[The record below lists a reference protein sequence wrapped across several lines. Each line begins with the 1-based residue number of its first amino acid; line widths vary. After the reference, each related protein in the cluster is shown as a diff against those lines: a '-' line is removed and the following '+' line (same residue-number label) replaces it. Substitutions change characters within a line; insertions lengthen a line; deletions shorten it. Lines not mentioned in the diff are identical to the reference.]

1 MSFIFDSV
9 DRFVAGTVGEPGER
23 AFFIQAENGSR
34 LVTLALEKAQVAALA
49 ERLEIVLNDLRRNGF
64 PFNTRDLPRDDAP
77 LKTPIQPEFNVGL
90 ISMAW
95 DESESIMSI
104 ELFEIVANN
113 EEADISLKVAL
124 NILQCGAFVKRSKAL
139 VSAGRLPCPFCG
151 FPIDPQAHLCPRAN
165 GYRR

>member
-1 MSFIFDSV
+1 MSFIFESV

-23 AFFIQAENGSR
+23 AFFIQAKNGTR
-34 LVTLALEKAQVAALA
+34 VVTLALEKTQVAALA
-49 ERLEIVLNDLRRNGF
+49 ERLGNVLNDLRRNGF
-64 PFNTRDLPRDDAP
+64 PYKAQDLPRDDAP
-77 LKTPIQPEFNVGL
+77 LTTPIESEFEVGL

-95 DESESIMSI
+95 DESESTMSI
-104 ELFEIVANN
+104 ELFEITTPDGDAGN
-113 EEADISLKVAL
+113 SLKVAL

>member
-1 MSFIFDSV
+1 MLGPLEGQES
-9 DRFVAGTVGEPGER
+9 GL
-23 AFFIQAENGSR
+23 FFIQAQNGTR

-49 ERLEIVLNDLRRNGF
+49 DRLAIVLVDLRRNGI

-77 LKTPIQPEFNVGL
+77 LTTPIESEFEVGL

-95 DESESIMSI
+95 DESQSRMSI
-104 ELFEIVANN
+104 ELFEIAAPDG
-113 EEADISLKVAL
+113 EAGNSLKVSL
-124 NILQCGAFVKRSKAL
+124 DVSQCGAFVKRSKAL

>member
-1 MSFIFDSV
+1 MSFVFDSV

-23 AFFIQAENGSR
+23 AFFIQAQNGTR
-34 LVTLALEKAQVAALA
+34 LITLALEKAQVAALA
-49 ERLEIVLNDLRRNGF
+49 ERLAIVLIDLRRNGVA
-64 PFNTRDLPRDDAP
+64 FNTQDLPRDDAP
-77 LKTPIQPEFNVGL
+77 LTTPIESEFEVGL

-95 DESESIMSI
+95 DESQSRMSI
-104 ELFEIVANN
+104 ELFEIAAPDG
-113 EEADISLKVAL
+113 EAGNSLKVAL
-124 NILQCGAFVKRSKAL
+124 DVSQCGAFVKRSKAL

>member
-1 MSFIFDSV
+1 MSFVFDSV

-23 AFFIQAENGSR
+23 VFFIQAKNGTR
-34 LVTLALEKAQVAALA
+34 LISLALEKAQVAALA
-49 ERLEIVLNDLRRNGF
+49 ERLAIVLIDLRRNGV

-77 LKTPIQPEFNVGL
+77 LTTPIESEFEVGL

-95 DESESIMSI
+95 DESQSRMSI
-104 ELFEIVANN
+104 ELFEIAAPDGQAGN
-113 EEADISLKVAL
+113 SLKVAL
-124 NILQCGAFVKRSKAL
+124 DVSQCGAFVKRSKAL